1 MSTRRRPERIVPDGR
16 PSLTSLNQLLA
27 ENMLKTTRLYVRRR
41 SRQSAQ
47 LLAKKSISYWLD
59 QKQPRSTDAKST
71 YANAACDR
79 LFAVQELA
87 DAIFAHLDF
96 HDTSCCLAVSR
107 TIRHAAL
114 QTNASMRLKMP
125 LVECEDRHLLYM
137 EKQLDLSTS
146 TSDWQRQRFFM
157 NSGNVVF
164 PKNAPAP
171 LLISMYDI
179 LNTIGEPCR
188 RRVTVDMWFAATGH
202 TPKDFTLDGSWLNL
216 ALPLPDIVVWI
227 ISITCDCHRTDHF
240 CDELDS
246 GTRVSPRAYRN
257 GTPLVFP
264 YKLVTENGDHLR
276 QIATYARK
284 AYRMHRHCR
293 NDHGDVPSGLSS
305 ITFQAPF
312 KALDRNQVGFDLLD
326 LSTHSTRPSPKF
338 RASQSANTLLQ
349 EKTRREVLHDI
360 ASELAAPQLSMTW
373 SMLMRRT
380 FSNEKFF
387 REHIPS
393 EEFVYTLEK
402 LGRLSTWDRYMGRT
416 EVKLGY

>member
-1 MSTRRRPERIVPDGR
+1 MSTRRRPELVVSDSR
-16 PSLTSLNQLLA
+16 PSLTPLNQLLA

-59 QKQPRSTDAKST
+59 QKQPRCMDSTST
-71 YANAACDR
+71 YANSSCDR

-107 TIRHAAL
+107 TIRHAA
-114 QTNASMRLKMP
+114 QQSKASVRQKMP
-125 LVECEDRHLLYM
+125 LVECEDTHLLYM
-137 EKQLDLSTS
+137 EKQLDLTTT

-157 NSGNVVF
+157 NSGNVVY

-179 LNTIGEPCR
+179 MNTIGEPCR
-188 RRVTVDMWFAATGH
+188 RRVTIDMWFAATGH

-216 ALPLPDIVVWI
+216 ALPLPDIVVWVV
-227 ISITCDCHRTDHF
+227 SIACDCHRTDTF
-240 CDELDS
+240 GDELDS
-246 GTRVSPRAYRN
+246 DESVSPRRYKN

-276 QIATYARK
+276 QIANYAKK

-293 NDHGDVPSGLSS
+293 NDHGDVSSGLSS
-305 ITFQAPF
+305 ITF
-312 KALDRNQVGFDLLD
+312 KALKRNQAGFDLLD
-326 LSTHSTRPSPKF
+326 ASTHSTRPSPNFK
-338 RASQSANTLLQ
+338 ANHSVTTIPQ
-349 EKTRREVLHDI
+349 GKTRREVLQDI
-360 ASELAAPQLSMTW
+360 AIELAAPIPGMTW
-373 SMLMRRT
+373 STLMRRT
-380 FSNEKFF
+380 FSNKKFF
-387 REHIPS
+387 SEHIPS

-402 LGRLSTWDRYMGRT
+402 LGRLSTWDKFMGRT

>member
-1 MSTRRRPERIVPDGR
+1 MSTRRRPELVVPDGR
-16 PSLTSLNQLLA
+16 PSLTPLNQLIA

-41 SRQSAQ
+41 TRQSAQ
-47 LLAKKSISYWLD
+47 LLARKSISYWLD
-59 QKQPRSTDAKST
+59 QKQPRSMDST
-71 YANAACDR
+71 STHANSTCDR

-87 DAIFAHLDF
+87 DAIFDHLDF

-107 TIRHAAL
+107 TVRHAAQ
-114 QTNASMRLKMP
+114 QTNASVRLKMP
-125 LVECEDRHLLYM
+125 LVECEDHHLLYM

-157 NSGNVVF
+157 NTGTVVF

-188 RRVTVDMWFAATGH
+188 RRVTVDMWFAAAGH

-240 CDELDS
+240 CDELDADA
-246 GTRVSPRAYRN
+246 RVSPRVYRN

-276 QIATYARK
+276 QIATYSRK

-293 NDHGDVPSGLSS
+293 NDYGDASSGLSS
-305 ITFQAPF
+305 ITF
-312 KALDRNQVGFDLLD
+312 KALYKARNQNQVGFDLLD

-338 RASQSANTLLQ
+338 RASPSAMTLPQ

-360 ASELAAPQLSMTW
+360 ATELAAPTQSMAW

-380 FSNEKFF
+380 FSNGKLFQK
-387 REHIPS
+387 HIPS

-402 LGRLSTWDRYMGRT
+402 LGRLSTWDRFMGRT
-416 EVKLGY
+416 EMKLGY

>member
-1 MSTRRRPERIVPDGR
+1 MSTRRRPELVVLDGR
-16 PSLTSLNQLLA
+16 PSLTPLNQLLA

-41 SRQSAQ
+41 TRQSAQ
-47 LLAKKSISYWLD
+47 LLARKSISYWLD
-59 QKQPRSTDAKST
+59 QKQPRSMDST
-71 YANAACDR
+71 STHANSACDR

-107 TIRHAAL
+107 TIRHAAQ
-114 QTNASMRLKMP
+114 QTNASVRLKMP
-125 LVECEDRHLLYM
+125 LVECEDHHLLYM

-157 NSGNVVF
+157 NSGTVVF

-179 LNTIGEPCR
+179 MNTIGEPCR
-188 RRVTVDMWFAATGH
+188 RRVTVDMWFSATGH

-227 ISITCDCHRTDHF
+227 VSISCDCHRTDSF
-240 CDELDS
+240 CDKLDS
-246 GTRVSPRAYRN
+246 DQSVGRRAYKK
-257 GTPLVFP
+257 GTSLVFP

-276 QIATYARK
+276 QIAKYSRK

-293 NDHGDVPSGLSS
+293 NDHGDAPSGLSS
-305 ITFQAPF
+305 ITF
-312 KALDRNQVGFDLLD
+312 KALKRNQAGFDLLD
-326 LSTHSTRPSPKF
+326 TSTHSTRPSPKH
-338 RASQSANTLLQ
+338 RADPFSTTSPQ
-349 EKTRREVLHDI
+349 EKTRRETLLDI
-360 ASELAAPQLSMTW
+360 GQELAPKQSMKW
-373 SMLMRRT
+373 SLMMRRIL
-380 FSNEKFF
+380 SREKLF
-387 REHIPS
+387 RENIPP
-393 EEFVYTLEK
+393 EEFLYTLEK
-402 LGRLSTWDRYMGRT
+402 LGRLSTWDRFMGRT